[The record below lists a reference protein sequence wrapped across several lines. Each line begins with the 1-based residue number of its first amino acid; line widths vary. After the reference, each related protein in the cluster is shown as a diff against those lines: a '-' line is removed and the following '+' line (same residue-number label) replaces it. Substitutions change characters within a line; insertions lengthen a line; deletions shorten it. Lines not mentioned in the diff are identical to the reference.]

1 MLGKILTIS
10 KNSATLSINKEAG
23 QISDLINLHVVFE
36 DDDKK
41 ILGEIDSINED
52 TIKVTFLGELTEN
65 DFIGGLIRKP
75 SLNAKARIINEQEL
89 AILTGNDSASIQLG
103 VSPLYNDFPLKVS
116 VDELFSNHTAI
127 FGNTGSGKTYGI
139 CRIIQNIFPSGN
151 VIPYKANL
159 FIFDSYGEYINAFK
173 DLNKRN
179 PYYSFKV
186 ITTNKSKPYEKLNIP
201 VCLLDIE
208 DILNLLEATS
218 FSQIA
223 MVETALTYA
232 RMFAR
237 NDREAA
243 EFKNHILAKAIIS
256 IMYTN
261 QTSARI
267 RDQIFEILNETNTP
281 ELSLDADVPGV
292 GFTRKFRNCFDI
304 DSEGRFAEHK
314 IISDYIKEFID
325 ENRKWNFDAY
335 GVCYS
340 LHDLEVALNFTLY
353 SERYLLNET
362 MYDAAMSLK
371 VKLHDLATRGNGEFF
386 SSDEFITVD
395 EYVRK
400 IQINGNKKSQIVNF
414 NLEDV
419 DDRFA
424 RSIVKIF
431 GRMFMKFT
439 KGLKD
444 RATFPIHM
452 ILEEAHR
459 YVLEGDDKK
468 LFGYNIFERIAK
480 EGRKYG
486 LLLDLITQRPTDL
499 NENVISQCANFLIF
513 KINHPADLEYIAKS
527 VPNMSE
533 DIVEKQKTLQ
543 AGTCVA
549 FGRIFKIPMI
559 AKMERA
565 DPPPTS
571 SNCEVYK
578 NWMVQLNGSPA
589 PASAPATPSVNVQTN
604 EPVANRI
611 EAPVITNTSAPQE
624 ANVVNAP
631 VINNPVTENNT
642 ANVNNNVAQIQN
654 INPVSEETTNT
665 FIGNN

>member
-10 KNSATLSINKEAG
+10 KNTATLEINKDAT
-23 QISDLINLHVVFE
+23 INDLINLHVVFE
-36 DDDKK
+36 DENKK
-41 ILGEIDSINED
+41 ILGEIDSIEKD
-52 TIKVTFLGELTEN
+52 TINVTFLGELTEN
-65 DFIGGLIRKP
+65 DFIGGLIKKP
-75 SLNAKARIINEQEL
+75 SLDAKVRIINEDEL
-89 AILTGNDSASIQLG
+89 KILTGNPDMSITLG
-103 VSPLYNDFPLKVS
+103 VSPLYENFPLNVS
-116 VDELFSNHTAI
+116 IDELFSNHTAI

-139 CRIIQNIFPSGN
+139 CRIIQNIFPKDN

-159 FIFDSYGEYINAFK
+159 FIFDAYGEYINALQSIDEK
-173 DLNKRN
+173 N
-179 PYYSFKV
+179 PYYQFKV
-186 ITTNKSKPYEKLNIP
+186 ITTNLNKDYEKLNIP
-201 VCLLDIE
+201 VCLLELE
-208 DILNLLEATS
+208 DVLNLLEATN

-223 MVETALTYA
+223 MIETALTYVK
-232 RMFAR
+232 MFAR
-237 NDREAA
+237 EDKEAI

-281 ELSLDADVPGV
+281 ELCLEAVVPGI
-292 GFTRKFRNCFDI
+292 GFTRVFRNCFDI

-314 IISDYIKEFID
+314 IISDYIKGFIQD
-325 ENRKWNFDAY
+325 DRKWNFDAS

-353 SERYLLNET
+353 SERYLLNEA
-362 MYDAAMSLK
+362 MYDSAMSLK
-371 VKLHDLATRGNGEFF
+371 VKLHDLNNRTNGSFF
-386 SSDEFITVD
+386 SSDEYITID
-395 EYVRK
+395 EYIKK
-400 IQINGNKKSQIVNF
+400 IQQKDGKKCQIVNF

-424 RSIVKIF
+424 RTIVKIF
-431 GRMFMKFT
+431 GRMFMKYT
-439 KGLKD
+439 KGLEQ
-444 RATFPIHM
+444 RASFPIHM

-559 AKMERA
+559 AKMEKA

-571 SNCEVYK
+571 ANCEVYK
-578 NWMVQLNGSPA
+578 NWMVRLK
-589 PASAPATPSVNVQTN
+589 
-604 EPVANRI
+604 E
-611 EAPVITNTSAPQE
+611 
-624 ANVVNAP
+624 
-631 VINNPVTENNT
+631 
-642 ANVNNNVAQIQN
+642 
-654 INPVSEETTNT
+654 
-665 FIGNN
+665 

>member
-1 MLGKILTIS
+1 ML
-10 KNSATLSINKEAG
+10 
-23 QISDLINLHVVFE
+23 DL
-36 DDDKK
+36 
-41 ILGEIDSINED
+41 
-52 TIKVTFLGELTEN
+52 
-65 DFIGGLIRKP
+65 
-75 SLNAKARIINEQEL
+75 
-89 AILTGNDSASIQLG
+89 
-103 VSPLYNDFPLKVS
+103 
-116 VDELFSNHTAI
+116 
-127 FGNTGSGKTYGI
+127 
-139 CRIIQNIFPSGN
+139 
-151 VIPYKANL
+151 
-159 FIFDSYGEYINAFK
+159 
-173 DLNKRN
+173 
-179 PYYSFKV
+179 
-186 ITTNKSKPYEKLNIP
+186 
-201 VCLLDIE
+201 E
-208 DILNLLEATS
+208 DILNLLEATN

-223 MVETALTYA
+223 MVETALTYVK
-232 RMFAR
+232 MFAR
-237 NDREAA
+237 QDKESY
-243 EFKNHILAKAIIS
+243 EFKNHILASAIIS

-281 ELSLDADVPGV
+281 ELSLDTEVPGI

-314 IISDYIKEFID
+314 IISDYIKEFIQD
-325 ENRKWNFDAY
+325 NRKWNYEAE
-335 GVCYS
+335 GVYYS

-353 SERYLLNET
+353 SERYLLNEV
-362 MYDAAMSLK
+362 MYDSAMSLK
-371 VKLHDLATRGNGEFF
+371 VKLHDLVNRSNGRFF
-386 SSDEFITVD
+386 SADRYITLD
-395 EYVRK
+395 EYIK
-400 IQINGNKKSQIVNF
+400 TIQLNGNKKSQIVNF

-424 RSIVKIF
+424 RTIVKIF

-439 KGLKD
+439 RSLKD

-486 LLLDLITQRPTDL
+486 LILDLITQRPTDL

-559 AKMERA
+559 AKMQKA

-571 SNCEVYK
+571 ANCEVYN
-578 NWMVQLNGSPA
+578 NWMVKLK
-589 PASAPATPSVNVQTN
+589 
-604 EPVANRI
+604 
-611 EAPVITNTSAPQE
+611 
-624 ANVVNAP
+624 
-631 VINNPVTENNT
+631 
-642 ANVNNNVAQIQN
+642 
-654 INPVSEETTNT
+654 
-665 FIGNN
+665 

>member
-1 MLGKILTIS
+1 MFKEITSIS
-10 KNSATLSINKEAG
+10 KNYAICKIDNVIND
-23 QISDLINLHVVFE
+23 DLLNLNVIFE
-36 DDDKK
+36 EENKK
-41 ILGEIDSINED
+41 ILGEIEEIDNGEV
-52 TIKVTFLGELTEN
+52 TIKFLGEFHN
-65 DFIGGLIRKP
+65 GRYYDGIIRKP
-75 SLNAKARIINEQEL
+75 STKARIRIINGEEL
-89 AILTGNDSASIQLG
+89 AELTNYNDLHAMILGL
-103 VSPLYNDFPLKVS
+103 SPLYNNSPIKVNIN
-116 VDELFSNHTAI
+116 DMWSNHTAI

-139 CRIIQNIFPSGN
+139 CRIIQNIFPN
-151 VIPYKANL
+151 DKVIPYKANL

-173 DLNKRN
+173 DLDKNS

-186 ITTNKSKPYEKLNIP
+186 ITTNMNKEYEKLNIP
-201 VCLLDIE
+201 VCLLDLE
-208 DILNLLEATS
+208 DVLNLLEATN

-223 MVETALTYA
+223 MVDTALTYVK
-232 RMFAR
+232 MFAR
-237 NDREAA
+237 EDKEAYD
-243 EFKNHILAKAIIS
+243 FKNHVLAKAIIS

-281 ELSLDADVPGV
+281 ELSLNAEVPGI
-292 GFTRKFRNCFDI
+292 GFTRMFRNCFDI

-314 IISDYIKEFID
+314 IISDYIKQFIQD
-325 ENRKWNFDAY
+325 DKKWNFDAT
-335 GVCYS
+335 GVSYS

-353 SERYLLNET
+353 SERYLLNDT
-362 MYDAAMSLK
+362 MYDSAMSLK
-371 VKLHDLATRGNGEFF
+371 VKLHDLVTRSNGQFF
-386 SSDEFITVD
+386 TSEGYITID
-395 EYVRK
+395 EYIKK
-400 IQINGNKKSQIVNF
+400 IQMNGNKKSQIVNF

-424 RSIVKIF
+424 RTIVKIF

-439 KGLKD
+439 
-444 RATFPIHM
+444 RALSNRASFPIHM

-480 EGRKYG
+480 EGSKYG

-571 SNCEVYK
+571 ANCEVYK
-578 NWMVQLNGSPA
+578 NWMVKLDN
-589 PASAPATPSVNVQTN
+589 
-604 EPVANRI
+604 
-611 EAPVITNTSAPQE
+611 
-624 ANVVNAP
+624 
-631 VINNPVTENNT
+631 
-642 ANVNNNVAQIQN
+642 
-654 INPVSEETTNT
+654 
-665 FIGNN
+665 

>member
-10 KNSATLSINKEAG
+10 KNSATLEINKDGTE
-23 QISDLINLHVVFE
+23 INDLINLHVVFE
-36 DDDKK
+36 DENKK
-41 ILGEIDSINED
+41 ILGEIDSITQD
-52 TIKVTFLGELTEN
+52 TINVTFLGELTEN
-65 DFIGGLIRKP
+65 DFIGGLIKKP
-75 SLNAKARIINEQEL
+75 SLNATARIINHDEL
-89 AILTGNDSASIQLG
+89 LILTGSKDKSIPLG
-103 VSPLYNDFPLKVS
+103 VSPLYNNFPLNVS

-139 CRIIQNIFPSGN
+139 CRIIQNIFPN
-151 VIPYKANL
+151 DLIIPYRANL

-173 DLNKRN
+173 DLDKVN

-186 ITTNKSKPYEKLNIP
+186 ITTNLSKSYEKLDIP
-201 VCLLDIE
+201 VCLLDLE
-208 DILNLLEATS
+208 DLLNLLDATS

-223 MVETALTYA
+223 MVETTLTYVK
-232 RMFAR
+232 MFAR
-237 NDREAA
+237 DDREAQ

-281 ELSLDADVPGV
+281 ELALEADVPGI

-314 IISDYIKEFID
+314 IISDYIKQYIQD
-325 ENRKWNFDAY
+325 DRQWNFDSE
-335 GVCYS
+335 GVYYS
-340 LHDLEVALNFTLY
+340 LKDLETALNFTLY
-353 SERYLLNET
+353 SERYLLNEDV
-362 MYDAAMSLK
+362 YNAAMSLK
-371 VKLHDLATRGNGEFF
+371 VKLHDLVSRGNGRFF
-386 SSDEFITVD
+386 SAKEYITID
-395 EYVRK
+395 EYIKR

-424 RSIVKIF
+424 RTIVKIF
-431 GRMFMKFT
+431 GRMFMKYT
-439 KGLKD
+439 KGLSD
-444 RATFPIHM
+444 RASFPIHM

-459 YVLEGDDKK
+459 YVLEGDDKE
-468 LFGYNIFERIAK
+468 LLGYNIFERIAK

-513 KINHPADLEYIAKS
+513 KINHPTDLEYLAKS

-533 DIVEKQKTLQ
+533 DIIEKQKTLQ

-559 AKMERA
+559 AKMEKA

-571 SNCEVYK
+571 ANCEVYK
-578 NWMVQLNGSPA
+578 NWMVKLRN
-589 PASAPATPSVNVQTN
+589 
-604 EPVANRI
+604 
-611 EAPVITNTSAPQE
+611 
-624 ANVVNAP
+624 
-631 VINNPVTENNT
+631 
-642 ANVNNNVAQIQN
+642 
-654 INPVSEETTNT
+654 
-665 FIGNN
+665 

>member
-1 MLGKILTIS
+1 MLGKILTIN
-10 KNSATLSINKEAG
+10 KNTATLAINKEAG
-23 QISDLINLHVVFE
+23 AINDLINLHVVFE
-36 DDDKK
+36 DQDKK

-52 TIKVTFLGELTEN
+52 TVKITFLGELTEN

-75 SLNAKARIINEQEL
+75 SLNASVRIINEQEL
-89 AILTGNDSASIQLG
+89 AILTGNDDASIQLG

-139 CRIIQNIFPSGN
+139 CRIIQNIFPAGN
-151 VIPYKANL
+151 IIPYKANL

-173 DLNKRN
+173 DLSKNN
-179 PYYSFKV
+179 QYYSFKV
-186 ITTNKSKPYEKLNIP
+186 ITTNMSKPYEKLNIP
-201 VCLLDIE
+201 VCLLDLE
-208 DILNLLEATS
+208 DILNLLEATN

-223 MVETALTYA
+223 MIETALTYV

-243 EFKNHILAKAIIS
+243 EFKNHVLAKAIIS

-281 ELSLDADVPGV
+281 ELSLDAEVPGI

-314 IISDYIKEFID
+314 IISDYIKGFID
-325 ENRKWNFDAY
+325 ENRKWNYDAY

-353 SERYLLNET
+353 SERYLLNEA
-362 MYDAAMSLK
+362 MYDSAMSLK
-371 VKLHDLATRGNGEFF
+371 VKLHDLATRSNGNFF
-386 SSDEFITVD
+386 SSDEFITVE
-395 EYVRK
+395 EYVKK

-431 GRMFMKFT
+431 GRMFMKYT
-439 KGLKD
+439 KGLTA

-559 AKMERA
+559 VKMEKA

-571 SNCEVYK
+571 ANCEVFK
-578 NWMVQLNGSPA
+578 NWMVQLK
-589 PASAPATPSVNVQTN
+589 
-604 EPVANRI
+604 
-611 EAPVITNTSAPQE
+611 
-624 ANVVNAP
+624 
-631 VINNPVTENNT
+631 
-642 ANVNNNVAQIQN
+642 
-654 INPVSEETTNT
+654 
-665 FIGNN
+665 

>member
-10 KNSATLSINKEAG
+10 KNSATLQINKDAG
-23 QISDLINLHVVFE
+23 EINDLINLHVVFE
-36 DDDKK
+36 DDNKK

-52 TIKVTFLGELTEN
+52 TIKVSFLGELTEN
-65 DFIGGLIRKP
+65 NFIGGLIKKP
-75 SLNAKARIINEQEL
+75 SLDAKVRIINQDEL
-89 AILTGNDSASIQLG
+89 KILTGSEKMSINLG
-103 VSPLYNDFPLKVS
+103 VSPLYNNFPLNVS
-116 VDELFSNHTAI
+116 IDELFSNHTAI

-139 CRIIQNIFPSGN
+139 CRIIQNVFPNSN
-151 VIPYKANL
+151 IIPYKANL

-173 DLNKRN
+173 DLNKNN
-179 PYYSFKV
+179 PYYNFKV
-186 ITTNKSKPYEKLNIP
+186 ITTNMAKPYEKLNIP
-201 VCLLDIE
+201 VCLLDLE
-208 DILNLLEATS
+208 DILNLLEATN

-223 MVETALTYA
+223 MIDTALTYVK
-232 RMFAR
+232 MFAR
-237 NDREAA
+237 HDKEAQ
-243 EFKNHILAKAIIS
+243 EFKNHILASAIIA

-281 ELSLDADVPGV
+281 ELSLDTEVPGI

-314 IISDYIKEFID
+314 IISDYIKEFIQSD
-325 ENRKWNFDAY
+325 RKWNFDAT
-335 GVCYS
+335 GVYYS

-353 SERYLLNET
+353 SERYLLNEV
-362 MYDAAMSLK
+362 MYDSAMSLK
-371 VKLHDLATRGNGEFF
+371 VKLHDLVTRGNGNFF
-386 SSDEFITVD
+386 SSDGYITID
-395 EYVRK
+395 EYVKR
-400 IQINGNKKSQIVNF
+400 IQISGNKKCQIVNF

-424 RSIVKIF
+424 RTIVKIF

-439 KGLKD
+439 
-444 RATFPIHM
+444 RALQNRASFPIHM

-486 LLLDLITQRPTDL
+486 LILDLITQRPTDL

-533 DIVEKQKTLQ
+533 DIIEKQKTLQ

-559 AKMERA
+559 AKMQPA

-578 NWMVQLNGSPA
+578 NWMVQLKN
-589 PASAPATPSVNVQTN
+589 
-604 EPVANRI
+604 
-611 EAPVITNTSAPQE
+611 
-624 ANVVNAP
+624 
-631 VINNPVTENNT
+631 
-642 ANVNNNVAQIQN
+642 
-654 INPVSEETTNT
+654 
-665 FIGNN
+665 